1 MHQIKCGILHL
12 HGNNI
17 NIHLVAQVQVN
28 SFDYTKESLEPI
40 VNQSTD
46 EMTRLLCQNIKA
58 YLYIDQANPAHIFK
72 ENLPVYCKT
81 LEAEKQKF

>member
-1 MHQIKCGILHL
+1 MYL

-46 EMTRLLCQNIKA
+46 EMARLLCQNIKA
-58 YLYIDQANPAHIFK
+58 YTDRYTDIDEANPAHIFK

-81 LEAEKQKF
+81 LEAEKQIF